1 MQGYFETYA
10 QAFLAHDAEQIER
23 HFAYPCLIV
32 NQAGAD
38 AIIDADELAQ
48 HLEGFL
54 AMLRTRGVVAVDVNV
69 REHGQ
74 PGPDHATAT
83 VAYVLKDGDGQTLE
97 AYAYLYVLVKNRAG
111 AWTIRLA
118 ELLGSGV

>member
-1 MQGYFETYA
+1 MQRYFETYA
-10 QAFLAHDAEQIER
+10 AAFLAHDAAEIER

-38 AIIDADELAQ
+38 TVIDADELAQ
-48 HLEGFL
+48 HLQGFL
-54 AMLRTRGVVAVDVNV
+54 TMLRSRGVVAADVQV
-69 REHGQ
+69 RDYSLS
-74 PGPDHATAT
+74 GPDHATAT
-83 VAYVLKDGDGQTLE
+83 VAYVLKDADGQALE

-118 ELLGSGV
+118 ELLGGEA

>member
-10 QAFLAHDAEQIER
+10 SAILGGEAAEIER

-38 AIIDADELAQ
+38 AIFDADELAQ

-54 AMLRTRGVVAVDVNV
+54 ATLRARGVAAVDVNV
-69 REHGQ
+69 REHHQ
-74 PGPDHATAT
+74 PSVDHATAT
-83 VAYVLKDGDGQTLE
+83 VAYALKDADGHTLE
-97 AYAYLYVLVKNRAG
+97 SYAYLYALVKNRAG
-111 AWTIRLA
+111 VWTIRLA
-118 ELLGSGV
+118 ELLDAGG

>member
-1 MQGYFETYA
+1 MQRYFEIYA
-10 QAFLAHDAEQIER
+10 AAFLAHDTAAIER

-38 AIIDADELAQ
+38 TVIDADELAQ
-48 HLEGFL
+48 HLQGFL
-54 AMLRTRGVVAVDVNV
+54 TMLRSRGVVAADVQV

-83 VAYVLKDGDGQTLE
+83 VAYVLKNADGQALE

-118 ELLGSGV
+118 ELLGPKV

>member
-1 MQGYFETYA
+1 MQRYFETYA
-10 QAFLAHDAEQIER
+10 AAFLAHDAAEIER

-54 AMLRTRGVVAVDVNV
+54 ATLRTRGVIAVDVQV
-69 REHGQ
+69 RDYSLS
-74 PGPDHATAT
+74 GPDHATAT
-83 VAYVLKDGDGQTLE
+83 VAYVLQDAGGETVE

-118 ELLGSGV
+118 ELLGPNA